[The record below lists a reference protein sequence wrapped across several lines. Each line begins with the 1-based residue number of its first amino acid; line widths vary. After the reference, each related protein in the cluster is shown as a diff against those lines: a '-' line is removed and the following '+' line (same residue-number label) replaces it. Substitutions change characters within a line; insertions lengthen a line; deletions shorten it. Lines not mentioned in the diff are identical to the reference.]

1 MLSNYKGILLN
12 ETKLYNM
19 NTLDSA
25 VNLGG
30 AGVRPTAPRCLKNL
44 MGPRPIAPRSQD
56 RPCIFNIRKFVRA
69 ETGKNATLQ
78 LIIYIHRLKFA
89 GDEIGRT
96 ATIVDNIY
104 IYIYTNCK

>member
-1 MLSNYKGILLN
+1 MWDRQKWEFRTSAGRTFAC
-12 ETKLYNM
+12 EKLY
-19 NTLDSA
+19 
-25 VNLGG
+25 
-30 AGVRPTAPRCLKNL
+30 
-44 MGPRPIAPRSQD
+44 IY
-56 RPCIFNIRKFVRA
+56 IYNIRKFVRA

-104 IYIYTNCK
+104 IYILTVNNKHMCRYI

>member
-1 MLSNYKGILLN
+1 MYIYIYIYGDPAN
-12 ETKLYNM
+12 
-19 NTLDSA
+19 
-25 VNLGG
+25 
-30 AGVRPTAPRCLKNL
+30 VRPAEVRISHFC
-44 MGPRPIAPRSQD
+44 RSHF
-56 RPCIFNIRKFVRA
+56 CMWKIVYIYIYNIRKFVRA

-104 IYIYTNCK
+104 IYILTVNNKHMCRYI